1 MRKSYRRPSRTAAG
15 VQAAA
20 LRGLAGGK
28 YCRLVSAL
36 NDVYIKVMKIDGPNK
51 TSGPKGP
58 SKAGG
63 AKNSGDTAFSG
74 LIGDAGETAGTTGS
88 SGASSIARLDA
99 LLSLQEMGDST
110 SEEAAKRAKKRGL
123 QLLDELDVLRMGIL
137 TGTVT
142 QGQLSQLER
151 MLQSHRDKVM
161 DPVLGAVLDEVDLRV
176 QVELAKFGR
185 R

>member
-1 MRKSYRRPSRTAAG
+1 
-15 VQAAA
+15 
-20 LRGLAGGK
+20 
-28 YCRLVSAL
+28 
-36 NDVYIKVMKIDGPNK
+36 MKIDGPNK

-58 SKAGG
+58 SKSGG
-63 AKNSGDTAFSG
+63 AKSTGSTAFSG
-74 LIGDAGETAGTTGS
+74 LIDDTEET
-88 SGASSIARLDA
+88 SGASGASGPSSIARLDA

-110 SEEAAKRAKKRGL
+110 SEEATRRAKKRGL

-142 QGQLSQLER
+142 QGQLNQLDH
-151 MLQSHRDKVM
+151 MLQTHRDKVI
-161 DPVLGAVLDEVDLRV
+161 DPVLATVLDEIDLRV